1 MSRVTL
7 STRFVIGQPKLYN
20 KSKHKSWILYKGIE
34 FVQKY
39 VPIGNCPISGTEK
52 PLRRLFCAD
61 KKGTMV

>member
-1 MSRVTL
+1 MT
-7 STRFVIGQPKLYN
+7 FEQE
-20 KSKHKSWILYKGIE
+20 IE
-34 FVQKY
+34 LVKKY